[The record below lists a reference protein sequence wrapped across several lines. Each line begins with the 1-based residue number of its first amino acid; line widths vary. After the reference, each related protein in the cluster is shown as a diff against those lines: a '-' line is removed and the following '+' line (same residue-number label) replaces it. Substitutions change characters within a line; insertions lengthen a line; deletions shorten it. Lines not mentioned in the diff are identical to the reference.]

1 MKPLILI
8 LFSLFTFNMAQA
20 QYQDDLEEAASDNTN
35 TEEVKTVSS
44 EKAVQWG
51 ELTGPE
57 AKNQPV
63 WKYANSQAVAIP
75 SSERAQGPKAKN
87 RKAWEKSDKEQYVP
101 VVTKPRKD
109 LKGPRFKNR
118 KPGS

>member
-1 MKPLILI
+1 MSII
-8 LFSLFTFNMAQA
+8 STLFISNMAQA
-20 QYQDDLEEAASDNTN
+20 QYQNDLEEAASDNTN

-44 EKAVQWG
+44 EKVVQWG

-57 AKNQPV
+57 AKNRPM
-63 WKYANSQAVAIP
+63 WKYANSQAVTT
-75 SSERAQGPKAKN
+75 SSSSAERAQGPKAKN
-87 RKAWEKSDKEQYVP
+87 RKVWEKSDKEQYVP

>member
-1 MKPLILI
+1 MKILI
-8 LFSLFTFNMAQA
+8 SIISTLFIFNTAEA
-20 QYQDDLEEAASDNTN
+20 QYQNDLEEAASDNTN

-44 EKAVQWG
+44 EKAMQWG

-87 RKAWEKSDKEQYVP
+87 RKVWEKSDKEQYVP